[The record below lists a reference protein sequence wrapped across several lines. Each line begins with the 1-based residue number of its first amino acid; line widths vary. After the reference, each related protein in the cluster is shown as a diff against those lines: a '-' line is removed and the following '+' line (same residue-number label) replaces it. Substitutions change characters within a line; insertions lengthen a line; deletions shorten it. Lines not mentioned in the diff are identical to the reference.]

1 MADAIQFTV
10 PDDDFIELADAGVSG
25 SVLHQGA
32 ASGSSDS
39 NIVLVEAASKPT
51 LLATAERFKSNPASL
66 YLSAGTS
73 KPYSSATTIWAASVS
88 GNQLL
93 SVTPSS

>member
-10 PDDDFIELADAGVSG
+10 PDTDFIELADAGASG

-32 ASGSSDS
+32 DSGSSDS
-39 NIVLVEAASKPT
+39 TIILVESATKPT
-51 LLATAERFKSNPASL
+51 LGAGGDRFKAAAASL
-66 YLSAGTS
+66 YLKSGESEPYFDATSIWAVSAG
-73 KPYSSATTIWAASVS
+73 

-93 SVTPSS
+93 SVTPSA